1 MSAEKK
7 QKRVQKCTAD
17 AVQKKMHCICSAS
30 RHGGIRGCCTNSE
43 ICADFL
49 ALQMQCTFF
58 STAFFERKKKLT
70 FDPFLFFLV
79 LYIRSSG
86 A

>member
-7 QKRVQKCTAD
+7 QKRVAKCTAD
-17 AVQKKMHCICSAS
+17 AVPKKMHC
-30 RHGGIRGCCTNSE
+30 

-58 STAFFERKKKLT
+58 STAFFE
-70 FDPFLFFLV
+70 
-79 LYIRSSG
+79 
-86 A
+86 